1 MLCNF
6 SACLPFSLPL
16 SYISHT
22 PSISAL
28 IHAISY
34 GSVCVC
40 QNQYVSHCGLT
51 EENLKWVPS
60 MCPQCIC
67 DFCVHQVS
75 PFPPLVIVMFMNTL
89 LLTSEFY
96 LEEILVGFIQYAEQ
110 SLKHTETQNALSTM
124 LCVSLLVSY
133 PLYSVPVWFF
143 WPTVWFGK
151 CFEIVL
157 KLNKLINSQIWFTT
171 RNPKSDTATILKW
184 GASRLH
190 SRTLPLF
197 TLKAVLT
204 NIL

>member
-1 MLCNF
+1 ML
-6 SACLPFSLPL
+6 SLM
-16 SYISHT
+16 
-22 PSISAL
+22 A
-28 IHAISY
+28 
-34 GSVCVC
+34 VCVC
-40 QNQYVSHCGLT
+40 VRINTCPTVGSLRRI
-51 EENLKWVPS
+51 LKWVPS

-89 LLTSEFY
+89 LLTSDFY

-133 PLYSVPVWFF
+133 PLYSVPVWCF